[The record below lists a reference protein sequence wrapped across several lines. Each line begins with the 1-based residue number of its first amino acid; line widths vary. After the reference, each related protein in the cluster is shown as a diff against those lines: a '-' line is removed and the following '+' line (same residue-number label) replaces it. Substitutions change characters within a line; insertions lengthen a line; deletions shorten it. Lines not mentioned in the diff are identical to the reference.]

1 MKRRK
6 NKMKKIFLHSIFIL
20 LFIVG
25 CNSNK
30 NKESDE
36 INTMSD
42 MPGMKAP
49 ARPSGGDDMAGMN
62 HQQKNSDTALQNVL
76 APANKTVLSNAET
89 VHPIVKDITHIVYA
103 SGFIAF
109 DERRNNKVAVRTGGR
124 IEKLYVKLNY
134 QYIHKGDKVLQ
145 LYSPELNTYQEEY
158 LHHLKT
164 KSDTNLLEATKQ
176 KLELLGLSEKQI
188 SEIETSGQTLKSIT
202 VYSPY
207 DGFIFYDFQQQKN
220 SSSQNASSASF
231 GMNGMSNTQ
240 KAITANTMQSTAR
253 ISEGDYVTKGQTLFV
268 LNDCEEVYAIVA
280 FDANEG
286 AEIKANLPVKIKSQ
300 LLPDDSIN
308 ASINFMEPAF
318 KEGQKFIQARV
329 YLKNKTL
336 KLKINS
342 IVNAE
347 LESKG
352 NYLVVPSSSI
362 LSLGNRKFV
371 WLKIENAQKENKM
384 LKATEVIVGKET
396 DGFTQI
402 ISGITDQDE
411 IAKDA
416 GYLLDSESLIKPDA
430 K

>member
-1 MKRRK
+1 M
-6 NKMKKIFLHSIFIL
+6 NKAVLHIITIL
-20 LFIVG
+20 FFIVG

-30 NKESDE
+30 KNENDKNDS
-36 INTMSD
+36 MKD
-42 MPGMKAP
+42 MPGMKMP
-49 ARPSGGDDMAGMN
+49 ARPIGGDEMARMN
-62 HQQKNSDTALQNVL
+62 HHQNNSDTALQNVL

-89 VHPIVKDITHIVYA
+89 IHPVIKNITQTIYA
-103 SGFIAF
+103 SGYIDF
-109 DERRNNKVAVRTGGR
+109 DERKNNKVAVRTGGR

-134 QYIHKGDKVLQ
+134 QYMHKGDKVLE

-158 LHHLKT
+158 LHHMRT

-176 KLELLGLSEKQI
+176 KLKLLGLSEKQI
-188 SEIETSGQTLKSIT
+188 SEIEVTGQTLKSIT

-207 DGFIFYDFQQQKN
+207 NGFIFYDFQQQKN
-220 SSSQNASSASF
+220 SSSKNASASS
-231 GMNGMSNTQ
+231 GMNGMSGGTNAQ
-240 KAITANTMQSTAR
+240 QSLPANQMQSTGR
-253 ISEGDYVTKGQTLFV
+253 ISEGDYINKGQTLFV
-268 LNDCEEVYAIVA
+268 LNDCKEVYAIVA

-300 LLPDDSIN
+300 LLPGDSIN
-308 ASINFMEPAF
+308 ANINFLEPAF

-384 LKATEVIVGKET
+384 LQATEVIVGKET

>member
-1 MKRRK
+1 
-6 NKMKKIFLHSIFIL
+6 MKKIFLHSIFIL

-36 INTMSD
+36 INTMND

-89 VHPIVKDITHIVYA
+89 IHPIVKNITQTVYA

-124 IEKLYVKLNY
+124 IEKLYVKLNF

-220 SSSQNASSASF
+220 SSSQNAYSASS
-231 GMNGMSNTQ
+231 GMNGMGGGSNTQ
-240 KAITANTMQSTAR
+240 QAIAANKMQSTAR

-384 LKATEVIVGKET
+384 LQATEVIVGKET

>member
-36 INTMSD
+36 INTMND

-89 VHPIVKDITHIVYA
+89 IHPIVKNITQTVYA

-124 IEKLYVKLNY
+124 IEKLYVKLNF

-220 SSSQNASSASF
+220 SSSQNASSASS

-240 KAITANTMQSTAR
+240 QAITANTMQSTAR

-384 LKATEVIVGKET
+384 LQATEVIVGKET

-416 GYLLDSESLIKPDA
+416 GYLLDSESLIKPDE

>member
-36 INTMSD
+36 INTMND

-89 VHPIVKDITHIVYA
+89 IHPIVKNITQTVYA

-124 IEKLYVKLNY
+124 IEKLYVKLNF

-220 SSSQNASSASF
+220 SSSQNASSASS

-240 KAITANTMQSTAR
+240 QAITANTMQSTAR

-384 LKATEVIVGKET
+384 LQATEVIVGKET
-396 DGFTQI
+396 GGFTQI

>member
-1 MKRRK
+1 
-6 NKMKKIFLHSIFIL
+6 MKKIFLHSIFIL

-36 INTMSD
+36 INTMND

-89 VHPIVKDITHIVYA
+89 IHPIVKNITQTVYA

-124 IEKLYVKLNY
+124 IEKLYVKLNF

-220 SSSQNASSASF
+220 SSSQNASSASS

-240 KAITANTMQSTAR
+240 QAITANTMQSTAR

-300 LLPDDSIN
+300 LLLDDSIN

-384 LKATEVIVGKET
+384 LQATEVIVGKET
-396 DGFTQI
+396 GGFTQI

>member
-1 MKRRK
+1 ME
-6 NKMKKIFLHSIFIL
+6 
-20 LFIVG
+20 G
-25 CNSNK
+25 
-30 NKESDE
+30 DE
-36 INTMSD
+36 INTIND

-49 ARPSGGDDMAGMN
+49 AHPSGGDDMAGMN
-62 HQQKNSDTALQNVL
+62 HQQKNSDTGLQNVL

-89 VHPIVKDITHIVYA
+89 IHPKVKNITQTVHA

-109 DERRNNKVAVRTGGR
+109 DERRNNKVAVRIGGR

-134 QYIHKGDKVLQ
+134 QYIHKGDKVLE

-188 SEIETSGQTLKSIT
+188 IEIEISRQTLKSIT

-220 SSSQNASSASF
+220 SSSQNASSASS
-231 GMNGMSNTQ
+231 GMNGMGGGSNTQ
-240 KAITANTMQSTAR
+240 QSIAANKMQSTAR

-280 FDANEG
+280 FDVNEG

-300 LLPDDSIN
+300 LLRGDSIN

-329 YLKNKTL
+329 YLKNESL

-342 IVNAE
+342 IVSAE

-371 WLKIENAQKENKM
+371 WLKKENAQKENKM
-384 LKATEVIVGKET
+384 LQATEVTVGNET
-396 DGFTQI
+396 DGYTQI
-402 ISGITDQDE
+402 ISGITEQDE

>member
-1 MKRRK
+1 
-6 NKMKKIFLHSIFIL
+6 MKKIFLHSIFIL

-89 VHPIVKDITHIVYA
+89 IHPIVKNITQTVYA

-124 IEKLYVKLNY
+124 IEKLYVKLNF

-220 SSSQNASSASF
+220 SSSQNASSASS

-240 KAITANTMQSTAR
+240 QAITANTMQSTER

-384 LKATEVIVGKET
+384 LQATEVTVGNET
-396 DGFTQI
+396 DGYTQI
-402 ISGITDQDE
+402 ISGITEQDE

-416 GYLLDSESLIKPDA
+416 GYLLDSESLIKPDE

>member
-1 MKRRK
+1 
-6 NKMKKIFLHSIFIL
+6 MKKIFLHSIFIL

-36 INTMSD
+36 INTMND

-49 ARPSGGDDMAGMN
+49 ACPSGGDDMAGMN

-89 VHPIVKDITHIVYA
+89 IHPIVKNITQTVYA

-124 IEKLYVKLNY
+124 IEKLYVKLNF

-220 SSSQNASSASF
+220 SSSQNASSASS

-240 KAITANTMQSTAR
+240 QAITANTMQSTAR

-384 LKATEVIVGKET
+384 LQATEVIVGKET

>member
-1 MKRRK
+1 
-6 NKMKKIFLHSIFIL
+6 MKKIFLHSIFIL

-36 INTMSD
+36 INTMND

-89 VHPIVKDITHIVYA
+89 IHPIVKNITQTVYA

-124 IEKLYVKLNY
+124 IEKLYVKLNF

-220 SSSQNASSASF
+220 SSSQNASSASS

-240 KAITANTMQSTAR
+240 QAITANTMQSTAR

-384 LKATEVIVGKET
+384 LQATEVIVGKET
-396 DGFTQI
+396 GGFTQI